1 MPVEIKELVIKATV
15 AFDWEN
21 KTITDTG
28 EDIVCLQLPAEKKI
42 ALYVHEY
49 FNQHKAVSLTFD
61 AGKLTAFLMEWQASL
76 LK

>member
-15 AFDWEN
+15 ALDWEN

-28 EDIVCLQLPAEKKI
+28 DDIVCLRLPSEKKI
-42 ALYVHEY
+42 ALYVHE
-49 FNQHKAVSLTFD
+49 FFSQHKAETLTFD
-61 AGKLTAFLMEWQASL
+61 ESKLSAFLVEWQAFL

>member
-15 AFDWEN
+15 ALDWEN

-28 EDIVCLQLPAEKKI
+28 DDIVCLRLPDEKKI
-42 ALYVHEY
+42 ALYVREY
-49 FNQHKAVSLTFD
+49 FSQYKAATLTFD
-61 AGKLTAFLMEWQASL
+61 ESKLSAFLMEWQASL